1 MLIKEKKMTAFER
14 AELTATVIKAAL
26 YAGSLIG
33 GAVLI
38 SMAYQSWEYGCG
50 LACLAF
56 FLKEYK

>member
-1 MLIKEKKMTAFER
+1 MTAFER